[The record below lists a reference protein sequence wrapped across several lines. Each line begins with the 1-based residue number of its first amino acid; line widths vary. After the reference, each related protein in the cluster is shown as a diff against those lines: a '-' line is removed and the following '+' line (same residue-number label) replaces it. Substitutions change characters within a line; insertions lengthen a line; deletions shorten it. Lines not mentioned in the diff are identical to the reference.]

1 MYKRSFS
8 FMLLLVAAIT
18 VTQFSCSKS
27 DSGSGPTPTPTPT
40 PVECSGVN
48 PSFSADV
55 LPLVQTKCAINSDCH
70 ASGSTNSGGAF
81 TNYSQIS
88 AKASNIKSQVSAGT
102 MPKTGSITSA
112 QKATLVC
119 WVNNGAANN

>member
-1 MYKRSFS
+1 MKKRSLGI
-8 FMLLLVAAIT
+8 MLVLVAAIT

-27 DSGSGPTPTPTPT
+27 DSGYGGSTPTPN
-40 PVECSGVN
+40 PVDCNGVT

-70 ASGSTNSGGAF
+70 ASGSTNSGGPF
-81 TNYSQIS
+81 TNFTQVSG
-88 AKASNIKSQVSAGT
+88 KASNIKAQVTAGT

-112 QKATLVC
+112 QKAILVC
-119 WVNNGAANN
+119 WVNNGALNN

>member
-1 MYKRSFS
+1 MNKRSFS
-8 FMLLLVAAIT
+8 FMLVLVAAIT

-27 DSGSGPTPTPTPT
+27 DSSPGPSPTPTPT
-40 PVECSGVN
+40 PVDCSGNN
-48 PSFSADV
+48 PGFNADV

-81 TNYSQIS
+81 TNYTQIS
-88 AKASNIKSQVSAGT
+88 NKASNIKTQVSAGT

-112 QKATLVC
+112 QKAILVC
-119 WVNNGAANN
+119 WVTNGALNN